1 MPFNYNEFSLPPLT
15 LGTILWTVYFIYMV
29 GAAIFII
36 SENRSP
42 SVTMAWILS
51 FLALPVIGVLFYIFL
66 GRTVNFFSRRLHL
79 IPQEV
84 DSDLLQRLRPMVAR
98 QATLV
103 NRIRSDPNRSLAQR
117 RLAEMIR
124 RTGLSVLTAADQV
137 EILQDASVKY
147 PLLEADIE
155 AAQYSVH
162 MEYFIWEADSYMQRF
177 ADLLIRKAQQ
187 GVEVRILFDAL
198 GSHFLLWKNR
208 GYLNRL
214 RRGGVKIYPYLNFLG
229 LLQLHTVNYRN
240 HRKIAVIDGKI
251 GYTGGMNMGE
261 EHLIGAK
268 PYTAWRDTHLRL
280 TGDTVSILQ
289 GIFITS
295 WFNTTK
301 EVLADLRYFPEHEEY
316 SDNPIAVQI
325 VLSGPDSQWHA
336 IQQQYF
342 LMIMSAQQHVY
353 IQSPFFIPNSS
364 IYEALRV
371 VALSGVD
378 VKLMFAPRDTGSP
391 IANWAANTYFVDMIE
406 AGAKVYLYQPAYM
419 HAKTISIDAA
429 VCSVGTA
436 NMDIR
441 SFNINYEM
449 NAVIYDATKAKE
461 LEAAFEHDLE
471 GCVRFDAKAYLT
483 RSRFV
488 RFRDSLARLLSP
500 LL

>member
-1 MPFNYNEFSLPPLT
+1 M
-15 LGTILWTVYFIYMV
+15 M
-29 GAAIFII
+29 
-36 SENRSP
+36 
-42 SVTMAWILS
+42 
-51 FLALPVIGVLFYIFL
+51 
-66 GRTVNFFSRRLHL
+66 
-79 IPQEV
+79 
-84 DSDLLQRLRPMVAR
+84 
-98 QATLV
+98 
-103 NRIRSDPNRSLAQR
+103 
-117 RLAEMIR
+117 R

-137 EILQDASVKY
+137 EIMQDADVKY
-147 PLLEADIE
+147 PQLEADLE
-155 AAQYSVH
+155 AAQHSIH
-162 MEYFIWEADSYMQRF
+162 MEYFIWQADAYMQKF

-229 LLQLHTVNYRN
+229 LLQLHTINYRN

-261 EHLIGAK
+261 EHLIGAP
-268 PYTAWRDTHLRL
+268 PYRAWRDTHLRL

-289 GIFITS
+289 GIFTTS

-301 EVLADLRYFPEHEEY
+301 EVLADLRYFPEHEEN
-316 SDNPIAVQI
+316 SDNPIPVQI

-342 LMIMSAQQHVY
+342 LMIMSAEEHVY

-364 IYEALRV
+364 VAEALRV
-371 VALSGVD
+371 VAMSGVD
-378 VKLMFAPRDTGSP
+378 VKLMFAPRDTGTP
-391 IANWAANTYFVDMIE
+391 IANWAANTYFVDMVD

-419 HAKTISIDAA
+419 HAKTLSIDSA

-436 NMDIR
+436 NMDMR
-441 SFNINYEM
+441 SFTTNYEM
-449 NAVIYDATKAKE
+449 NAVLYDAAKAEE
-461 LEAAFEHDLE
+461 LEAAFERDLA
-471 GCVRFDAKAYLT
+471 GCIRFDAKAY
-483 RSRFV
+483 RARARWV